1 MPVPVPVPPPVQP
14 TGLAVGQPPVAG
26 GAPETSA
33 ELQFANIQ
41 LSSSPVEPL
50 AGGTLPALP
59 LEITHYTMKQTLGVG
74 AFGKVKLAE
83 HKETGELFAIKCIQK
98 SRLSAARQFE
108 RLQREIRILKML
120 RHPNV
125 IQLHA
130 VIETD
135 SEIFLVMEH
144 VAGGDLLDFINSRGA
159 MPEDQARDLVGQIMC
174 GLQFCHSLGVAHR
187 DLKPENILI
196 DEDGVVKITD
206 FGLSNM
212 QNAGE
217 HLSTLCG
224 SPYYAAPE
232 LLDGSTTRYDGTE
245 ADIWSVGVITFA
257 ILCGE
262 LPFDGQTL
270 PDLFAKITSGA
281 YTIPPQLSL
290 SNECIEMLAQ
300 MLVCAPNGRTKMAAL
315 RQHPWMTGVKPAV
328 PTSQAKARSSGS
340 TTSTRTGAEAV
351 TIENLNRSALD
362 TTWRERNLS
371 GAQGSGP
378 RVARSLSADAPP
390 KRRSSVDDP
399 QPAPQPEERIPS

>member
-1 MPVPVPVPPPVQP
+1 
-14 TGLAVGQPPVAG
+14 
-26 GAPETSA
+26 
-33 ELQFANIQ
+33 
-41 LSSSPVEPL
+41 
-50 AGGTLPALP
+50 
-59 LEITHYTMKQTLGVG
+59 MKQTLGVG